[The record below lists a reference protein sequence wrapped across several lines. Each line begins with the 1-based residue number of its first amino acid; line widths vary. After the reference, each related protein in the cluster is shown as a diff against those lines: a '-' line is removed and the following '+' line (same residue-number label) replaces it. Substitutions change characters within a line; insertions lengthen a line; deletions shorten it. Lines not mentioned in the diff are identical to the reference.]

1 MNNYNHATN
10 YTQRFSKNKLQCTQL
25 ANYHVMSIEIGK
37 QKKRT
42 NQSNLELFLK
52 KLAWFAKRVGTIIH
66 VEKVLKKII

>member
-1 MNNYNHATN
+1 
-10 YTQRFSKNKLQCTQL
+10 
-25 ANYHVMSIEIGK
+25 MSIEIGK